1 MHIGNSSKGRDLTHV
16 TNDLWKNFYEKKVGK
31 NNFNYLI
38 EMIQYKKELVL
49 SGGNYMRQRHR
60 HWKRSQEKLRWFVTY
75 KMLKGN
81 SSKTKSLGKYCA
93 RFLLRVMRNK
103 VSNMDVIPTRASF

>member
-1 MHIGNSSKGRDLTHV
+1 
-16 TNDLWKNFYEKKVGK
+16 
-31 NNFNYLI
+31 
-38 EMIQYKKELVL
+38 MIQYKKELVL

-81 SSKTKSLGKYCA
+81 SSKTKSLGKYFA
-93 RFLLRVMRNK
+93 RFLLLSDEK
-103 VSNMDVIPTRASF
+103 QSFEYGCNTYKSKLLKKPMKQPQICKSFINEVKQ